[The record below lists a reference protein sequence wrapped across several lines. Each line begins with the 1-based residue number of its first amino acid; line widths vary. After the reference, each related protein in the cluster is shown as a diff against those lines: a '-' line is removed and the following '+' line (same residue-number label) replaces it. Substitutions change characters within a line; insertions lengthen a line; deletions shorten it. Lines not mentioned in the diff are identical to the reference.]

1 MNRTSWI
8 ASVCLSLLLI
18 GGVALGVSAQQPAA
32 PPAPAPA
39 PSETTPAPTNPA
51 PTNPTPPVPRTEYGG
66 QPQQAPPSNSQI
78 DTRPAPRAER
88 ETGTV
93 LGVDPALAMVI
104 GAVLV
109 IVVVIA
115 LVAMNR
121 RGDEVRGG
129 DTPRRHQV

>member
-1 MNRTSWI
+1 MNLASWI
-8 ASVCLSLLLI
+8 ASVSLSLLLI
-18 GGVALGVSAQQPAA
+18 GGVALEVSAQQPAA